1 MKKGILIALLF
12 ISAAGSVTICVAKR
26 DHTETTIIR
35 TSAMPMLDDE
45 EEMSEHE
52 AAVAAVVEVE
62 DQSRVW
68 QLMNKVGCQM
78 LAACIHSKRAIMRY
92 VWRFYCVC
100 VGPKRVK
107 KVTHK

>member
-12 ISAAGSVTICVAKR
+12 SSVAGSVTICVAKN
-26 DHTETTIIR
+26 DHIETTIIR

-62 DQSRVW
+62 DQSRLW
-68 QLMNKVGCQM
+68 QLMNKVGCQT
-78 LAACIHSKRAIMRY
+78 LAACIHCKRAIMRY
-92 VWRFYCVC
+92 ARRFYHAC
-100 VGPKRVK
+100 VGPK
-107 KVTHK
+107 